1 MKLAKHIIGTAVA
14 QGDVML
20 IPVEALPENGHNL
33 APLVKGAH
41 IVTHSETGHNHVVM
55 ERPGVAMFQDTI
67 NQFRAWLVIEGEPAE
82 LEHLRSFDTHESVAL
97 EPGVWE
103 VRRQQEYSPE
113 GWRRAAD

>member
-1 MKLAKHIIGTAVA
+1 MRIAKHIIGTAVA

-20 IPVEALPENGHNL
+20 IPVAELPAGLTSVENED
-33 APLVKGAH
+33 GAY
-41 IVTHSETGHNHVVM
+41 IITHSETGHHHVVK
-55 ERPGVAMFQDTI
+55 ERHSIKMFQDMLDPRKA
-67 NQFRAWLVIEGEPAE
+67 FLVVDDEPAE
-82 LEHLRSFDTHESVAL
+82 LDHLRSFDTHETVAL